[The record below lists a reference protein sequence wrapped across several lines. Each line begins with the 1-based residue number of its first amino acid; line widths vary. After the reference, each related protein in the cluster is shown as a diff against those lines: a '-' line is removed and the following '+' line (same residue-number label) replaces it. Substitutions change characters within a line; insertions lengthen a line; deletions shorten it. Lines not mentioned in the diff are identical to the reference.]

1 MRGARGKMEGLEAE
15 MKMNMGPWDRMIRL
29 ILAVAVA
36 VLLLTKVLQGT
47 LALILGVLAAV
58 FFVTAAIGFC
68 PLYVPFGLS
77 TRKKAS
83 DKS

>member
-1 MRGARGKMEGLEAE
+1 MQ
-15 MKMNMGPWDRMIRL
+15 MNVGPWDRMIRL

-36 VLLLTKVLQGT
+36 ILILTKVLQGT
-47 LALILGVLAAV
+47 LALVLGVLAAI

-68 PLYVPFGLS
+68 PLYRLFRIS
-77 TRKKAS
+77 TRAKTS